1 MNDGP
6 KPNFATWE
14 LSVLAKLAHD
24 LWDDN
29 IKLRDANEQ
38 LRMDN
43 KDLSKINRQLLTK
56 GERHE

>member
-6 KPNFATWE
+6 KPNFATWDPAA
-14 LSVLAKLAHD
+14 LAKLAHD

-38 LRMDN
+38 LRMTN
-43 KDLSKINRQLLTK
+43 KDLSEQLRKCIKEHT
-56 GERHE
+56 